1 MRDMHSHIMY
11 GVDDGSRSLKESIE
25 LLNEQEKKGITDII
39 LTPHYIENTN
49 YTCDISR
56 KNDIIRELKKY
67 TNINLYTGN
76 EVYITENIKELLDNG
91 KISTLNNSR
100 YLLIELPMNN
110 KIVDVE
116 SILYELIRIN
126 IVPIIAHPERYS
138 YVQKDIRYL
147 DSLKD
152 IGVLFQGNYESLFG
166 KYGTGAKKTLK
177 RLIKL
182 DYITF
187 LGSDMHR
194 LGYEYHQNKLERK
207 LLRLTRNKD
216 KVSDLID
223 SNIFKVINNE
233 EIEE

>member
-11 GVDDGSRSLKESIE
+11 GVDDGSRSLEESIE

>member
-1 MRDMHSHIMY
+1 M
-11 GVDDGSRSLKESIE
+11 
-25 LLNEQEKKGITDII
+25 
-39 LTPHYIENTN
+39 
-49 YTCDISR
+49 
-56 KNDIIRELKKY
+56 
-67 TNINLYTGN
+67 YTGN
-76 EVYITENIKELLDNG
+76 EVYITENIKELLGNG